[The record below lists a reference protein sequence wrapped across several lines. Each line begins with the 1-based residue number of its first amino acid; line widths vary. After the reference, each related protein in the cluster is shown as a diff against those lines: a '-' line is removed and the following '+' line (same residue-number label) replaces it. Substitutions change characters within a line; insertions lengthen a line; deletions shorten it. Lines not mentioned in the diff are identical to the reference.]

1 MRNAFTLPLV
11 LALSLPLAVQAAS
24 AMIDPPVQQAQQ
36 VQTTQPPGSPT
47 TRAIQYDSEGRYVE
61 PQALGSEDKVWL
73 GDDGQYHCKRK
84 DGTTGL
90 VIGAVVGGLFGS
102 VITGKSTLG
111 TILGTVGGGLLGRSI
126 ERGEAK
132 CQ

>member
-1 MRNAFTLPLV
+1 MRFIAALPLV
-11 LALSLPLAVQAAS
+11 LVLTLPATVSPALALTDPAPIATTSAAEGHIGQTQA
-24 AMIDPPVQQAQQ
+24 I
-36 VQTTQPPGSPT
+36 
-47 TRAIQYDSEGRYVE
+47 RYDSEGRYVE
-61 PQALGSEDKVWL
+61 PQAIGAEDKIWL
-73 GDDGQYHCKRK
+73 GEDGQYRCKRK

-102 VITGKSTLG
+102 AITGKSTLG

>member
-1 MRNAFTLPLV
+1 MPSPLKNHAV
-11 LALSLPLAVQAAS
+11 LALAMAA
-24 AMIDPPVQQAQQ
+24 IL
-36 VQTTQPPGSPT
+36 PGSALAEPAAVAPPAPAST
-47 TRAIQYDSEGRYVE
+47 QAPPAQGQQAIQYDSQGRYVE
-61 PQALGSEDKVWL
+61 PQALGTEDKVWL
-73 GDDGQYHCKRK
+73 GDDGQYHFKRK

-102 VITGKSTLG
+102 AITGSSTLG

-126 ERGEAK
+126 DRGDAK

>member
-1 MRNAFTLPLV
+1 MRAIATLPLI
-11 LALSLPLAVQAAS
+11 LALTVTATVSPALALT
-24 AMIDPPVQQAQQ
+24 DPAPVATTPATQAQSGQ
-36 VQTTQPPGSPT
+36 NQ
-47 TRAIQYDSEGRYVE
+47 AIRYDSEGRYVE
-61 PQALGSEDKVWL
+61 PQAIGSEDKVWL

-102 VITGKSTLG
+102 AITGKSTLG

-126 ERGEAK
+126 ERGDAK

>member
-1 MRNAFTLPLV
+1 MRFVATLPLI
-11 LALSLPLAVQAAS
+11 LALTLPGPALALTDPAPVATTPAAQAPAS
-24 AMIDPPVQQAQQ
+24 QNQAI
-36 VQTTQPPGSPT
+36 
-47 TRAIQYDSEGRYVE
+47 RYDSEGRYVE
-61 PQALGSEDKVWL
+61 PQAIGSEDKVWL

-102 VITGKSTLG
+102 AITGKSTLG

-126 ERGEAK
+126 ERGDAK